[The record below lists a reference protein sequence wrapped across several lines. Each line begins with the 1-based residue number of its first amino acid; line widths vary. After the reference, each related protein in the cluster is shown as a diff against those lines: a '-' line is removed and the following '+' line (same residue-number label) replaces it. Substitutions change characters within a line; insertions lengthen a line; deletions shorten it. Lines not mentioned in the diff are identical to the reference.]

1 MTKFFNI
8 LKKTPVFG
16 PFLGAKIIFPE
27 NPAPSRTTSYKFLA
41 PCQNLARTN
50 DAISRNP
57 WTDGKTEGRTDPIL

>member
-8 LKKTPVFG
+8 LKKNLFFG

-27 NPAPSRTTSYKFLA
+27 NPALSRTTSYKFLA
-41 PCQNLARTN
+41 PCQNLERTY

-57 WTDGKTEGRTDPIL
+57 WTDGRTEGQTDPIL